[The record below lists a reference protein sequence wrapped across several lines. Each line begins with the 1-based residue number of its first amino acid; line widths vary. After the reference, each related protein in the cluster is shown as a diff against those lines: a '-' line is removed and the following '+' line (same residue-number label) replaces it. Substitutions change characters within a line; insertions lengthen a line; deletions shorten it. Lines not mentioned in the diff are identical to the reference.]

1 MPSRI
6 LVVDDEETIVRLVS
20 YNLQQAGFE
29 VRTAFNGLEADESM
43 RRLQP
48 ELVVLDMMLP
58 EIDGLTLLKK
68 WRKEGIRVPVIMLT
82 ARGEEIDRV
91 LSLELGCD
99 DYVTKPFSPR
109 ELVARINAVLRRT
122 QDGDLVESS
131 QLVVGNL
138 VIDLDR
144 HEAALAGNVLNLT
157 RKEFELLVFL
167 AKNRGRV
174 ITREVLLDRVWD
186 YAYEGDTRVVDVHIS
201 HLREKVEQDPR
212 RPELIKTVRGI
223 GYKMV

>member
-6 LVVDDEETIVRLVS
+6 LVVDDEENIVRLVS

-122 QDGDLVESS
+122 QDGGLVESS

>member
-29 VRTAFNGLEADESM
+29 VRTAFNGLEADESV